1 MSSKKKLCRM
11 KIKEKFGIVIRELR
25 TKKGVSQEQLAYEA
39 GIDRTYV
46 GHIEKGSRNVSLEI
60 IEKLANY
67 FKMSISDLLK
77 IVENL
82 K

>member
-1 MSSKKKLCRM
+1 M

>member
-1 MSSKKKLCRM
+1 M
-11 KIKEKFGIVIRELR
+11 KIKEKFGIVVRDLR
-25 TKKGVSQEQLAYEA
+25 LNKGISQEQLAYEA

-46 GHIEKGSRNVSLEI
+46 GHIEKGSRNVSIEI
-60 IEKLANY
+60 IEKFANY
-67 FKMSISDLLK
+67 FQMSISDLLK